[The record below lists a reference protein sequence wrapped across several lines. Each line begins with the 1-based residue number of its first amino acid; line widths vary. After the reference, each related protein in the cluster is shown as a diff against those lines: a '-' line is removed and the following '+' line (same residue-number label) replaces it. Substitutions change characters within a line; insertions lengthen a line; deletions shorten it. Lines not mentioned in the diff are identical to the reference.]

1 MKFIADVYPRHK
13 PKLMPLEQCVLVPIH
28 VMKFVSDLNGNSAEL
43 SATTDYAC
51 QYWAAFELCCI
62 MHKNKVSWSCETQD
76 NIITWTAR
84 ETKQNTPHTN
94 GPSQSCLIIS
104 GPLFTKLGIT

>member
-51 QYWAAFELCCI
+51 QY
-62 MHKNKVSWSCETQD
+62 
-76 NIITWTAR
+76 
-84 ETKQNTPHTN
+84 
-94 GPSQSCLIIS
+94 
-104 GPLFTKLGIT
+104 

>member
-28 VMKFVSDLNGNSAEL
+28 VMKFVSDLNGNSAGL

-51 QYWAAFELCCI
+51 QY
-62 MHKNKVSWSCETQD
+62 
-76 NIITWTAR
+76 
-84 ETKQNTPHTN
+84 
-94 GPSQSCLIIS
+94 
-104 GPLFTKLGIT
+104 